1 MLITGVYYCLS
12 AGYIF
17 LRLYWGWRME
27 GSGFISCYHV
37 IFIQQA
43 GKWGVLVMTPTFPL
57 ITEMALKN
65 STPEAVYDRAY
76 RIRHNKGQVRN
87 LTTSYII

>member
-1 MLITGVYYCLS
+1 MN
-12 AGYIF
+12 
-17 LRLYWGWRME
+17 
-27 GSGFISCYHV
+27 V
-37 IFIQQA
+37 IFIEQA

-87 LTTSYII
+87 

>member
-1 MLITGVYYCLS
+1 MKEHEKPCFKTGVYYCLID
-12 AGYIF
+12 GYV
-17 LRLYWGWRME
+17 LSRLHCDCVWK
-27 GSGFISCYHV
+27 SVASSVNV

-57 ITEMALKN
+57 ITEMALKK

-87 LTTSYII
+87 

>member
-1 MLITGVYYCLS
+1 MLITGVYYCPS
-12 AGYIF
+12 AGLATFSRGYVGIGV
-17 LRLYWGWRME
+17 WKAVA
-27 GSGFISCYHV
+27 SSVNV
-37 IFIQQA
+37 IFIEQA

-87 LTTSYII
+87 